1 MISDAR
7 NRSVRHYVNG
17 RFVSQYESALS
28 LFDAGFL
35 HGKQVWS
42 APRLISHRIFKL
54 EAHLEKIR
62 HSAAINHFPVIPSE
76 ADFIDAI
83 RATLIENQMTDGV
96 HIRVLLTPGN
106 QVTASMDLAAIIDWQ
121 GDISEPHLIVMPEY
135 RGWVY
140 NVEQGISLIT
150 SSFKRPGPDMVDQ
163 TSHDNNQNASSRAL
177 AEAKRLGAT
186 SSLMYDPRG
195 YLAEA
200 PASHVA
206 LVRSGKLFTP
216 YVRCCPEGV
225 TRQAILEACQKLGI
239 EACEADLTPLDVA
252 SADEL
257 MLLGTMSG
265 PVGATH
271 LDQQPVGSGLVG
283 PITCALQAE
292 YQAMLLDPQ
301 HSYPIFDTVTS

>member
-1 MISDAR
+1 
-7 NRSVRHYVNG
+7 
-17 RFVSQYESALS
+17 
-28 LFDAGFL
+28 
-35 HGKQVWS
+35 
-42 APRLISHRIFKL
+42 
-54 EAHLEKIR
+54 
-62 HSAAINHFPVIPSE
+62 
-76 ADFIDAI
+76 
-83 RATLIENQMTDGV
+83 
-96 HIRVLLTPGN
+96 
-106 QVTASMDLAAIIDWQ
+106 MDLAAIIDWQ

-140 NVEQGISLIT
+140 DVEQGISLIT

-301 HSYPIFDTVTS
+301 HSYPIFDTVTSYV

>member
-1 MISDAR
+1 MKSDPR
-7 NRSVRHYVNG
+7 NQSVRHYVNG
-17 RFVSQYESALS
+17 RFVSQYEPTLS

-42 APRLISHRIFKL
+42 APRLINHRIFKL

-62 HSAAINHFPVIPSE
+62 HSAAVNHFPVIPSN
-76 ADFIDAI
+76 ADFIKAI
-83 RATLIENQMTDGV
+83 RVTLQENKMSDGV
-96 HIRVLLTPGN
+96 HIRVLLTPGH
-106 QVTASMDLAAIIDWQ
+106 QVTASMDLAAIVDWQ
-121 GDISEPHLIVMPEY
+121 GDISEPHIIVMPEY

-140 NVEQGISLIT
+140 DVEQGIRLIT

-177 AEAKRLGAT
+177 AEAKQMGAT
-186 SSLMYDPRG
+186 SSLMYDADG

-206 LVRSGKLFTP
+206 VVRSGKLFTP

-225 TRQAILEACQKLGI
+225 TRQAIMEACIHLGI
-239 EACEADLTPLDVA
+239 DAYEADLTEADVA
-252 SADEL
+252 HADEL

-271 LDQQPVGSGLVG
+271 LDQRPVGGGLVG
-283 PITCALQAE
+283 PITRALQAE
-292 YQAMLLDPQ
+292 YQAMLLDPKQ
-301 HSYPIFDTVTS
+301 SFPIFEAD